1 MVKIVPRRLIVVSIL
16 SSSLFLVTIWA
27 FGQGKSDPYEI
38 LEMMRTAR
46 AESSYKG
53 TLVALNL
60 SFSDEMGASILRVVR
75 KSPYKIRIE
84 YLAPL
89 GDQGRVMVDDNNYHW
104 DYIPSLRLV
113 IKRDSSKIKSQGDLG
128 YNSDLLRNNYKL
140 ELLGKRF
147 INGRET
153 IGFEFTPRFSDRPL
167 RKIWLDSEHGVIL
180 RLEVYREGE
189 GLISISFYADISF
202 PSDISDAQF
211 KLLVPDTTKIKTI
224 GYTEYSD
231 LNEVQ
236 KAINMKIGT
245 PDYLPPGFELVG
257 IGVRTCSDTL
267 LDIVLKYTDGLS
279 DISLFQRSSD
289 FSKPSRSNK
298 SEMNYEDGLL
308 RVLYW
313 KADGMDYSLVSE
325 LPWEEMLRI
334 AESVV
339 SID

>member
-1 MVKIVPRRLIVVSIL
+1 MLKIVPRRLIVVSIL

-38 LEMMRTAR
+38 LERMRDAR
-46 AESSYKG
+46 AESSYEG

-75 KSPYKIRIE
+75 KSPYKTRIE

-89 GDQGRVMVDDNNYHW
+89 EDQGRVIVDDGNYHW

-113 IKRDSSKIKSQGDLG
+113 IKRDSSKIKSQEGLG
-128 YNSDLLRNNYKL
+128 YNSELLKGNYKL
-140 ELLGKRF
+140 ELLGEWF

-153 IGFEFTPRFSDRPL
+153 MGFEFAPRFPDRPL
-167 RKIWLDSEHGVIL
+167 RRIWLAREHGVIL

-202 PSDISDAQF
+202 SSDISDAQF
-211 KLLVPDTTKIKTI
+211 KLLVPNTTKIKTI

-236 KAINMKIGT
+236 KATNMKIGT
-245 PDYLPPGFELVG
+245 PAYLPAGFELIG
-257 IGVRTCSDTL
+257 IGVRTYSDTL
-267 LDIVLKYTDGLS
+267 QDIVLEYTDGLS
-279 DISLFQRSSD
+279 DISLFQRSNN

-308 RVLYW
+308 RVLCW
-313 KADGMDYSLVSE
+313 KTDDMDYSLVSE